1 MIYWL
6 QKYGGYT
13 STGLTLEE
21 KKELEDLRFQVKKYR
36 ELESHSSNKEDED
49 KSFSEESEDDID
61 PELDNILEKMPEQK
75 KKSSLILQ

>member
-36 ELESHSSNKEDED
+36 
-49 KSFSEESEDDID
+49 
-61 PELDNILEKMPEQK
+61 
-75 KKSSLILQ
+75 